1 MKDTYYIV
9 CHKFI
14 HQKVKHNPT
23 EFIHVFSSPTLAFVI
38 LLLLKSV
45 LYLRKLEKNDL

>member
-38 LLLLKSV
+38 LDTFVKISSLFAQI
-45 LYLRKLEKNDL
+45 REK